1 MDQADKL
8 DTLSRAQGG
17 QQAKISRNLGDACSG
32 ALFKQSLTK
41 SSPKRAHVC
50 WMTLKSHLSFKTPD
64 AGKGD
69 ASSETEIG
77 SGGGVPVMGCGLGLP
92 LRNDIRPVD
101 EDETLLMVPP
111 PMGLNPVATAVA
123 AGNAAAAGFMMDL
136 AGAAWWNL
144 GVDDGGIEALPRAL
158 QPFHA
163 LWIAVAASVLRSSR
177 ILSSCCLAPSL
188 RKTCFLPWAHD
199 VFRGIGTRAAA
210 SSPLGSVDGSLS
222 LRL

>member
-1 MDQADKL
+1 
-8 DTLSRAQGG
+8 
-17 QQAKISRNLGDACSG
+17 
-32 ALFKQSLTK
+32 
-41 SSPKRAHVC
+41 
-50 WMTLKSHLSFKTPD
+50 MTLKSHLSFWTPD

-92 LRNDIRPVD
+92 LRSDIRPVD
-101 EDETLLMVPP
+101 EDETRLMVPPPPP
-111 PMGLNPVATAVA
+111 PMGLNPVAAAVA
-123 AGNAAAAGFMMDL
+123 AGNAVAAGFMIDL
-136 AGAAWWNL
+136 AGANWWNL

-158 QPFHA
+158 HPFHA
-163 LWIAVAASVLRSSR
+163 LWIEEAASVLRSSR

-199 VFRGIGTRAAA
+199 VFRGIEPAFC
-210 SSPLGSVDGSLS
+210 SVDGSLN